1 MNTSTCHI
9 THFPNFLSLLDL
21 SNHSTKSHISIVFSN
36 KNSNLNGK
44 KLSII
49 HTKNLSTNNDASTK
63 FSNYV
68 NVNKTVNYVNSN
80 NTTSSEFSDYL
91 LISKTHLRIYLSF
104 IFVEI
109 LVDRDN

>member
-1 MNTSTCHI
+1 MQDLLCEHYIKVELYIDKLRLRFMNISTCHI

-21 SNHSTKSHISIVFSN
+21 HNHSTKSHISIVFSN

-80 NTTSSEFSDYL
+80 NTSSEFFDY
-91 LISKTHLRIYLSF
+91 
-104 IFVEI
+104 
-109 LVDRDN
+109 

>member
-1 MNTSTCHI
+1 MNTSACHI

-80 NTTSSEFSDYL
+80 NTSSEFFDYL
-91 LISKTHLRIYLSF
+91 FQKHIYVYLSF